1 MHKLQLGLL
10 QKVAKRKSDLRL
22 YADELGRG
30 LVGELDYNLEAEN
43 ASQFLVSHVYF
54 IDFIHLFWL
63 VKYNVFYKWTFYL
76 VLNYCIVQEAH
87 RQFPFIYVPKVFR
100 HLSSRRILTM
110 EWVDGENPKDLL
122 FLSQGSGHNSVGFS
136 ERQQLEAK
144 KHLLDMVTFDI

>member
-63 VKYNVFYKWTFYL
+63 FKYNVFY
-76 VLNYCIVQEAH
+76 
-87 RQFPFIYVPKVFR
+87 R
-100 HLSSRRILTM
+100 
-110 EWVDGENPKDLL
+110 
-122 FLSQGSGHNSVGFS
+122 
-136 ERQQLEAK
+136 
-144 KHLLDMVTFDI
+144 